1 MNKKLVL
8 FILLACLLP
17 LSLSASWSFV
27 YDSWDGHPRIAAGLV
42 PTGIRAGVVND
53 ALSLFADWETDF
65 CLLGKVGYQERLVWQ
80 NPVSGSLLMANPLVY
95 DQLLFDWTIGL
106 NQYFG
111 ASQKHSLFFG
121 YRGSYEK
128 ALDSMIVGNTLDSG
142 TVQSLSS
149 FFSGGNAVYGQLSG
163 IGTNIGFA
171 YHYNDL
177 DDSYTTS
184 DGYAA
189 SALLWFGPMLLNTNA
204 SYARLEGEVRA
215 AKTLLTLTESGKN
228 LYSIVLADRLN
239 ISGVFGSSIP
249 LSVQQTTS
257 LGSKVR
263 GFGTFQFPTD
273 YSVANQFDLRFNG
286 PEPFVSGLFPRLVL
300 FFDIGYGWGELY
312 NTSIPESGLI
322 ASAGVSVTFAI
333 RSYMD
338 IGYEMAYLLAGE
350 NYEYPGARMVGKILA
365 RLSF

>member
-8 FILLACLLP
+8 FLLLVCLLH
-17 LSLSASWSFV
+17 LSLFASWSFA

-42 PTGIRAGVVND
+42 PTGIRAGAVND
-53 ALSLFADWETDF
+53 SLSLFADWKTDF
-65 CLLGKVGYQERLVWQ
+65 YLLGKVGYQERLVWQ
-80 NPVSGSLLMANPLVY
+80 NPLSGSLLTANPLVY
-95 DQLLFDWTIGL
+95 DQLLFDWTLGL
-106 NQYFG
+106 NQYLG
-111 ASQKHSLFFG
+111 SSQKHSLFVG

-128 ALDSMIVGNTLDSG
+128 ALDSMIEGTTLDSG

-171 YHYNDL
+171 YHYNNLVDT
-177 DDSYTTS
+177 YTTS

-189 SALLWFGPMLLNTNA
+189 SVLLWFGPMLLNTNA
-204 SYARLEGEVRA
+204 SYARLEGNVQA

-239 ISGVFGSSIP
+239 MSGVFGSSIP

-263 GFGTFQFPTD
+263 GFGTFQYPTD
-273 YSVANQFDLRFNG
+273 FSIANQFDLRFNG
-286 PEPFVSGLFPRLVL
+286 PEPFYSGLFPRLVL
-300 FFDIGYGWGELY
+300 FFDFGYGWGELY
-312 NTSIPESGLI
+312 NTALPMSGLI
-322 ASAGVSVTFAI
+322 ASTGVSVTFAV

-338 IGYEMAYLLAGE
+338 IGYEMAYLLVGE
-350 NYEYPGARMVGKILA
+350 NYEHPGAKMVGKILA
-365 RLSF
+365 RLSI

>member
-1 MNKKLVL
+1 
-8 FILLACLLP
+8 
-17 LSLSASWSFV
+17 
-27 YDSWDGHPRIAAGLV
+27 
-42 PTGIRAGVVND
+42 
-53 ALSLFADWETDF
+53 
-65 CLLGKVGYQERLVWQ
+65 
-80 NPVSGSLLMANPLVY
+80 
-95 DQLLFDWTIGL
+95 
-106 NQYFG
+106 
-111 ASQKHSLFFG
+111 
-121 YRGSYEK
+121 
-128 ALDSMIVGNTLDSG
+128 
-142 TVQSLSS
+142 
-149 FFSGGNAVYGQLSG
+149 
-163 IGTNIGFA
+163 
-171 YHYNDL
+171 
-177 DDSYTTS
+177 
-184 DGYAA
+184 
-189 SALLWFGPMLLNTNA
+189 MLLNTNA

-286 PEPFVSGLFPRLVL
+286 PEPFFSGLFPRMVL

-312 NTSIPESGLI
+312 NTSLPESGLI
-322 ASAGVSVTFAI
+322 ASAGVSVTFAV

-338 IGYEMAYLLAGE
+338 IGYEMAYLLTGE
-350 NYEYPGARMVGKILA
+350 NYEYPGARMVGKIVA

>member
-17 LSLSASWSFV
+17 LSLSASWSFA

-42 PTGIRAGVVND
+42 PTGIRAGLVND
-53 ALSLFADWETDF
+53 ELSLFADWETDF
-65 CLLGKVGYQERLVWQ
+65 YLLGKVGYQERLVWQ
-80 NPVSGSLLMANPLVY
+80 IPVSGSPLMANPLVY
-95 DQLLFDWTIGL
+95 DQLLFDWTLGL

-149 FFSGGNAVYGQLSG
+149 FFAGGDLIYGQLSG

-239 ISGVFGSSIP
+239 MSGVFGSAIP

-263 GFGTFQFPTD
+263 GFGSFQYPTD
-273 YSVANQFDLRFNG
+273 FSIANQFDLRFNG

-312 NTSIPESGLI
+312 NTSLAESGLI

>member
-80 NPVSGSLLMANPLVY
+80 NPVSGSLLTANPLVY
-95 DQLLFDWTIGL
+95 DQLLFDWTLGL

-111 ASQKHSLFFG
+111 ASQKHSLFVG

-142 TVQSLSS
+142 TVQSISS

-286 PEPFVSGLFPRLVL
+286 PEPFFSGLFPRMVL

-312 NTSIPESGLI
+312 NTSLPESGLI
-322 ASAGVSVTFAI
+322 ASAGVSVTFAV

-338 IGYEMAYLLAGE
+338 IGYEMAYLLTGE
-350 NYEYPGARMVGKILA
+350 NYEYPGARMVGKIVA